1 MSPDLM
7 SPDLMSP
14 DLMPAEPPSSTVIV
28 PVRQV
33 WAPWTGPTRDYQEQ
47 SPHQQSHLI
56 QPHHE
61 R

>member
-1 MSPDLM
+1 M